1 MDYLLVLENLFVFAL
16 VIIHVAIIVLL
27 ILLLLVPQIC
37 GHVLVVPRYQPI
49 FQLSHKFLVLP
60 LLKLLKVLVVFL
72 VQWATH
78 TGRCRPDHL
87 CLRRAHREYRTVLKL
102 DALPRCPVLVGEV
115 HDGAIFQQLMFAL
128 HPHAWLA
135 P

>member
-1 MDYLLVLENLFVFAL
+1 MHYLLVLENLFVFAL
-16 VIIHVAIIVLL
+16 VIIHVAIVVKL

-37 GHVLVVPRYQPI
+37 GHVLVVPRDQPI

-72 VQWATH
+72 VEWATH

-87 CLRRAHREYRTVLKL
+87 CLRRAYSAYRTVLKL

-115 HDGAIFQQLMFAL
+115 HDAAIFQQLMFAL
-128 HPHAWLA
+128 HAWLA
-135 P
+135 R

>member
-72 VQWATH
+72 V
-78 TGRCRPDHL
+78 
-87 CLRRAHREYRTVLKL
+87 
-102 DALPRCPVLVGEV
+102 
-115 HDGAIFQQLMFAL
+115 
-128 HPHAWLA
+128 
-135 P
+135 